1 MRTLLFDIDG
11 TLLLTHNGGSNA
23 LRLALEQEFDLLAAR
38 IDVSFGG
45 RTDRSLLAEL
55 LTINGLP
62 DQDELRERLR
72 RRYLSV
78 FPEVL
83 SQCGGEVMA
92 GVRGLLDRLHGE
104 PLARTCAMTGNLTET
119 GEEKLRH
126 FDLLKY
132 VHWTSGGQFDEHR
145 DDLARRTAKIIADRH
160 GDTAADD
167 VVVIGDTVADVR
179 CGRVIGAKV
188 IAVCTGSH
196 DREKLEAE
204 KPDVVL
210 DDLSNTDAVL
220 DLLLQ

>member
-23 LRLALEQEFDLLAAR
+23 LRLALQQEFDLPQPCM
-38 IDVSFGG
+38 DVSYGG

-62 DQDELRERLR
+62 DQDDLRQRLQQ
-72 RRYLSV
+72 RYLSV
-78 FPEVL
+78 FPDVL
-83 SQCGGEVMA
+83 RQCGGEVMK
-92 GVRGLLDRLHGE
+92 GVHSLLDRLHGE
-104 PLARTCAMTGNLTET
+104 PRTRTCAMTGNLTET
-119 GEEKLRH
+119 GEEKLRQ

-132 VHWTSGGQFDEHR
+132 MHWTSGGQFDKHR
-145 DDLARRTAKIIADRH
+145 DDLAKRTAKIIADRH
-160 GDTAADD
+160 GDNAADD

-196 DREKLEAE
+196 DRGRLEAE
-204 KPDVVL
+204 NPDIVL
-210 DDLSNTDAVL
+210 DDLSNTDAVF
-220 DLLLQ
+220 DLLVQ